1 MLLMGKFSKQ
11 LDSDSVQSCI
21 LFGPYL
27 GMGALDLMGAIIASD
42 EDCVI
47 ENHFDSV
54 QGSSLSARAFVFLH
68 LFSFFISVIYFLY
81 FCHLLFFIRH
91 CALLFSFRI
100 TFKDTI
106 CK

>member
-68 LFSFFISVIYFLY
+68 LFSFFISVIYCSLFLSFTFLY
-81 FCHLLFFIRH
+81 SSLCIPFF
-91 CALLFSFRI
+91 LSNYF
-100 TFKDTI
+100 
-106 CK
+106 